1 MFDDNHVSMIEPRK
15 FAKIGVFLAKQ
26 SKKRAPTTLKRE
38 GTLPVSVINYEL
50 KKNYADNDLQL

>member
-1 MFDDNHVSMIEPRK
+1 
-15 FAKIGVFLAKQ
+15 LAKPA
-26 SKKRAPTTLKRE
+26 KKHAPITLKRE